1 MSACWP
7 PKLRMA
13 KPAASK
19 DSPAATVWIRPAASG
34 ALPFSSVATP
44 AGANSCS
51 SGLASRAPET
61 ASTSM
66 WSACSWVMSTAAA
79 PSSALSVSEKV
90 PGSSTST
97 RPSFSIRTQ
106 AWVNFVS
113 FIRPAYGAIRSRVH
127 GARLV
132 IWDPAL
138 TRSMTPSEASF
149 SMSQGATTGGSQA
162 PAEAPAEASAKELPA
177 GKEQRVT
184 KQRLAVSAALDEL
197 DDFVSTQE
205 LHRILQE
212 RGTSVSLATSY
223 RILQSLA
230 DDGLVDVLRNADG
243 EVVYRRCAVTG
254 HHHHLLCRN
263 CGKAV
268 EVEAPAV
275 EAWAARI
282 ASEHGFTAVEHTVE
296 IFGLCPDCTALQ
308 AGR

>member
-1 MSACWP
+1 
-7 PKLRMA
+7 
-13 KPAASK
+13 
-19 DSPAATVWIRPAASG
+19 
-34 ALPFSSVATP
+34 
-44 AGANSCS
+44 
-51 SGLASRAPET
+51 
-61 ASTSM
+61 
-66 WSACSWVMSTAAA
+66 
-79 PSSALSVSEKV
+79 
-90 PGSSTST
+90 
-97 RPSFSIRTQ
+97 
-106 AWVNFVS
+106 
-113 FIRPAYGAIRSRVH
+113 
-127 GARLV
+127 
-132 IWDPAL
+132 
-138 TRSMTPSEASF
+138 
-149 SMSQGATTGGSQA
+149 MSQGATSGGSQA
-162 PAEAPAEASAKELPA
+162 EAEAAVGATVTGGTSEQPA

-205 LHRILQE
+205 LHRILQD

-230 DDGLVDVLRNADG
+230 EDGLVDVLRNAEG
-243 EVVYRRCAVTG
+243 EAVYRRCAVTG

-296 IFGLCPDCTALQ
+296 IFGLCPECTALQ